1 MLVNLIRGSPSIH
14 LATSTRYVTLFRP
27 PDGSPVVGFLDLS
40 KVVTGASSRRLHL
53 VGFPLTESQD
63 TVTATGQQIAYTP
76 VDNSKGFWMFDSST
90 YSINGQSATQ
100 SGNKAVAD
108 TGTTLML
115 CSDTFVD
122 AVYQAIPGATYDSQS
137 QGYIFP
143 ANTTADQLPVVT
155 VAVGD
160 NQYTIQKEDL
170 AFSDAGNGM
179 VYGGI
184 QSRGDMTFDILGDVF
199 LKAIYA
205 VSIAYPE
212 APQGLFS

>member
-1 MLVNLIRGSPSIH
+1 
-14 LATSTRYVTLFRP
+14 
-27 PDGSPVVGFLDLS
+27 
-40 KVVTGASSRRLHL
+40 
-53 VGFPLTESQD
+53 
-63 TVTATGQQIAYTP
+63 
-76 VDNSKGFWMFDSST
+76 MFDSST
-90 YSINGQSATQ
+90 YSINGQSSTQ
-100 SGNKAVAD
+100 SGNTAVAD

-155 VAVGD
+155 IAVGD

-170 AFSDAGNGM
+170 SFADAGNGM

-205 VSIAYPE
+205 VSIAYPD
-212 APQGLFS
+212 APRCRLADHLVYRFSTLAKCNLELSSALSKPKIQPLHLPTKPELC

>member
-1 MLVNLIRGSPSIH
+1 MAPFI
-14 LATSTRYVTLFRP
+14 
-27 PDGSPVVGFLDLS
+27 
-40 KVVTGASSRRLHL
+40 L

-76 VDNSKGFWMFDSST
+76 VDNSQGFWMFDSSS
-90 YSINGQSATQ
+90 YSINGQSSTQ
-100 SGNKAVAD
+100 SGNKAIAD

-122 AVYQAIPGATYDSQS
+122 AVYQAIPGATYDSQN

-170 AFSDAGNGM
+170 SFADAGNGM

-184 QSRGDMTFDILGDVF
+184 QSRGTMTFDILGDVF
-199 LKAIYA
+199 LKAVYA
-205 VSIAYPE
+205 VSILLLWLPPGLDLSDHFVYRISTLATHDLE
-212 APQGLFS
+212 LSSAPSKPKIQLLHLLTRARLC

>member
-1 MLVNLIRGSPSIH
+1 
-14 LATSTRYVTLFRP
+14 
-27 PDGSPVVGFLDLS
+27 
-40 KVVTGASSRRLHL
+40 
-53 VGFPLTESQD
+53 
-63 TVTATGQQIAYTP
+63 
-76 VDNSKGFWMFDSST
+76 MFDSST
-90 YSINGQSATQ
+90 YSINGQSTTQ

-170 AFSDAGNGM
+170 SFSDAGNGM

-212 APQGLFS
+212 GPQGLFS

>member
-1 MLVNLIRGSPSIH
+1 
-14 LATSTRYVTLFRP
+14 
-27 PDGSPVVGFLDLS
+27 
-40 KVVTGASSRRLHL
+40 
-53 VGFPLTESQD
+53 
-63 TVTATGQQIAYTP
+63 
-76 VDNSKGFWMFDSST
+76 MFDSST
-90 YSINGQSATQ
+90 YSINGQSTTQ

-143 ANTTADQLPVVT
+143 ADTTADQLPVVT

-170 AFSDAGNGM
+170 SFADAGNGM

-184 QSRGDMTFDILGDVF
+184 QSRGSMTFDILGDVF

-212 APQGLFS
+212 ARGCLADHLVYRFSTLVKCNLELSSALSKPKIQLLHLPTQPELC

>member
-1 MLVNLIRGSPSIH
+1 
-14 LATSTRYVTLFRP
+14 
-27 PDGSPVVGFLDLS
+27 
-40 KVVTGASSRRLHL
+40 
-53 VGFPLTESQD
+53 
-63 TVTATGQQIAYTP
+63 
-76 VDNSKGFWMFDSST
+76 MFDSST
-90 YSINGQSATQ
+90 YSINGQSFSQ
-100 SGNKAVAD
+100 SGNKAIAD

-122 AVYQAIPGATYDSQS
+122 AVYQAIPGATYDSQN

-143 ANTTADQLPVVT
+143 ANTTADQLPVIT

-170 AFSDAGNGM
+170 SFADAGNGM

-184 QSRGDMTFDILGDVF
+184 QSRGTMTFDILGDVF

-205 VSIAYPE
+205 VRFTTLASPSPIAVLANYLVCRFSTLATCDSELSSALSKPKIQLLHLLTRPE
-212 APQGLFS
+212 L

>member
-1 MLVNLIRGSPSIH
+1 MLTRLSSSWT
-14 LATSTRYVTLFRP
+14 LA
-27 PDGSPVVGFLDLS
+27 
-40 KVVTGASSRRLHL
+40 KAVTGAPSRRLHL
-53 VGFPLTESQD
+53 SGFPLIELQD
-63 TVTATGQQIAYTP
+63 TVAATGQQIAYTP
-76 VDNSKGFWMFDSST
+76 VDNSQGFWMFDSST
-90 YSINGQSATQ
+90 YSINGQSFPQ
-100 SGNKAVAD
+100 SGNKAIAD

-122 AVYQAIPGATYDSQS
+122 AVYQAIPGATYDSQN

-170 AFSDAGNGM
+170 SFADAGNGM

-184 QSRGDMTFDILGDVF
+184 QSRGTMTFDILGDVF

-205 VSIAYPE
+205 VRFATLASP
-212 APQGLFS
+212 PVRF